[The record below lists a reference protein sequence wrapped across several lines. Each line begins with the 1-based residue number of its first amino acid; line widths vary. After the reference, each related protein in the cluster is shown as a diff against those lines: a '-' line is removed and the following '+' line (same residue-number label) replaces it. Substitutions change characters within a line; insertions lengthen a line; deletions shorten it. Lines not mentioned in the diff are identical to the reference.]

1 MGLRPDPLFSRLERE
16 PLKPVYLVAG
26 EEILRVQELADAIR
40 ARARA
45 EGFSEREVFHID
57 DRFNWDELGGA
68 LGALSLFASRRIFE
82 LRLPTT
88 KPGKAGAEFIVE
100 YCRNP
105 PPDTLLLIVGGE
117 WSNKHGGK
125 WSQAVADAGHAALLK
140 PLRGDE
146 LPQWLRERMQRAG
159 LQADAAAVSVL
170 VERVEGNLLAA
181 AQEIDKLAML
191 HPGARLDAESMA
203 AAVADSARYNVFGL
217 VEATLAGD
225 ARRAVRVLASL
236 RAEGEQ
242 VPGLMGWI
250 VTELKRL
257 ALLAGV
263 QASGGNMAQAFRAS
277 NVWDSR
283 KAEYV
288 KLLRRHPADTW
299 ERFAIECGRIDRMAK
314 GREPGNP
321 WLALER
327 LLVAVAQQR
336 AAGLVGA

>member
-1 MGLRPDPLFSRLERE
+1 MGGPSHPERQ
-16 PLKPVYLVAG
+16 PLKPVHLVAG
-26 EEILRVQELADAIR
+26 NEILRVQELADEIR

-45 EGFSEREVFHID
+45 EGFLEREVFDID
-57 DRFNWDELGGA
+57 ERFDWDQIEGNLS
-68 LGALSLFASRRIFE
+68 ALSLFSTRRIFE

-88 KPGKAGAEFIVE
+88 KPGKAGAEFIVK
-100 YCRNP
+100 YCDNP
-105 PPDTLLLIVGGE
+105 PPDTLLLIIGGE

-125 WSQAVADAGHAALLK
+125 WSQAVARVGHAVTLT

-146 LPQWLRERMQRAG
+146 LPKWLRARMQRAG

-181 AQEIDKLAML
+181 AQEIDKLALL

-217 VEATLAGD
+217 MEATLAGD

-242 VPGLMGWI
+242 VPGLMGWV

-257 ALLAGV
+257 AMLAGV
-263 QASGGNMAQAFRAS
+263 QAAGGNMAQAFRAA

-283 KAEYV
+283 KADYL
-288 KLLRRHPADTW
+288 KLLRRHPPAVW
-299 ERFAIECGRIDRMAK
+299 ERFAIECGRIDRMSK
-314 GREPGNP
+314 GREDGDA

-327 LLVAVAQQR
+327 LLVAVSQSR

>member
-1 MGLRPDPLFSRLERE
+1 MGVRPDPQHTRVERE

-45 EGFSEREVFHID
+45 EGFAEREVFHID
-57 DRFNWDELGGA
+57 ERFNWDEIEGA
-68 LGALSLFASRRIFE
+68 LSALSLFSTRRIFE
-82 LRLPTT
+82 LRLPTA
-88 KPGKAGAEFIVE
+88 KPGKAGGQFIE
-100 YCRNP
+100 KYCADP
-105 PPDTLLLIVGGE
+105 PPDTLLLILGGE
-117 WSNKHGGK
+117 WSSKHGGK
-125 WSQAVADAGHAALLK
+125 WSQAVAQAGHAALLK

-146 LPQWLRERMQRAG
+146 LPQWLRDRMQRVG
-159 LQADAAAVSVL
+159 LQADPAAVAVL

-181 AQEIDKLAML
+181 SQEIDKLALL

-225 ARRAVRVLASL
+225 ARRVVRVLAAL
-236 RAEGEQ
+236 RAEGGQ

-277 NVWDSR
+277 GVWDSR
-283 KAEYV
+283 KSEYQR
-288 KLLRRHPADTW
+288 LLRRHPASTW
-299 ERFAIECGRIDRMAK
+299 ERFAIECGRIDRMSK
-314 GREPGNP
+314 GREDGDP

-327 LLVAVAQQR
+327 LLVAVAQSP
-336 AAGLVGA
+336 AAGLVDA